1 MNAVLST
8 AISSSSVSSSASCFC
23 GVRWAALRGDTPP
36 PAPGDHSPPGSQS
49 PHGARVATSQPGS
62 TGSGGDEAGAVVG
75 TWWPRRGHLQRWG
88 GGGLSSSHIWLC
100 TAGELRD
107 CWAWPEGGD
116 GDGDRT
122 GFYGPN
128 LRPVAGLRSAGGRR
142 GVQRRLLPIT
152 LALRLAPPPTGPPI
166 GPFSGCQP
174 QPLHLPLSP
183 LSCQGVSCA
192 QLQPPWG
199 GIQALAGD
207 TGTPILVPPPP
218 PARVKIKLIPSL
230 PPKGF
235 I

>member
-36 PAPGDHSPPGSQS
+36 PAPGDHPPPRVTVAPRGQGGHQPARLYGVRGGRGGSS
-49 PHGARVATSQPGS
+49 RGDVVAQEGTS
-62 TGSGGDEAGAVVG
+62 AAV
-75 TWWPRRGHLQRWG
+75 G

-152 LALRLAPPPTGPPI
+152 LASRLAPPPTGSPI